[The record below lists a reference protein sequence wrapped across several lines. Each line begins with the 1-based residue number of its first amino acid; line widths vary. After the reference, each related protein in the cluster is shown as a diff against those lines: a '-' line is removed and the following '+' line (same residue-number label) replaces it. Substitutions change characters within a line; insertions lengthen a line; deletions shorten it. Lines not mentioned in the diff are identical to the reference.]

1 MRTSRILS
9 LFTVILLAALPT
21 AAPAVVAQNL
31 ILQGSFD
38 EGINGWEPQDGL
50 RWEQQDDARPLN
62 EQPNPGSLEMLAD
75 DYTTQCVLVNPD
87 EYFEV
92 SAYVKVMPT
101 GDAAGRSGFSIQW
114 HSNEFCTAYIDGGI
128 VPFSYYLGATDWFQL
143 KIVALSKPAALS
155 ALVFLG
161 TAKESGS
168 AESELRVRFDDV
180 VMAPLYGDTTTT
192 TTTTTSTVTS
202 TTDEPNAPGCADPVM
217 PYDTTTTS
225 DALYILRASVGTV
238 TCSPCYCDTDES
250 GTATASDALTALRLA
265 VGQQVVKHCAA
276 C

>member
-1 MRTSRILS
+1 MHTRRIRY
-9 LFTVILLAALPT
+9 LFTLIVLAGLP
-21 AAPAVVAQNL
+21 AAAQAVVGQNL
-31 ILQGSFD
+31 VLQGSFD

-101 GDAAGRSGFSIQW
+101 GDAAGRSGFSVQW

-128 VPFSYYLGATDWFQL
+128 VPFSNYLGATDWTQL
-143 KIVALSKPAALS
+143 KIVALSKPATLAALI
-155 ALVFLG
+155 VLG
-161 TAKESGS
+161 TVKESGS

-180 VMAPLYGDTTTT
+180 VMAPLYGDTTT

-217 PYDTTTTS
+217 PYDTTTTT
-225 DALYILRASVGTV
+225 DALYILRSSVGAVSCQT
-238 TCSPCYCDTDES
+238 CYCDTDDS
-250 GTATASDALTALRLA
+250 GSATASDALRALRLA
-265 VGQQVVKHCAA
+265 VGQQVVKHCGA